1 MGRTLLHRSLISAAA
16 STLRAKPTAPRLGGF
31 SMAPKRTFAAWAAIV
46 ILSIDITA
54 ELARLGVCI
63 VKPDPRDVALCADP
77 IGPVSRM
84 VGQMF
89 RLLSTD
95 QPLPVVPSTPEPPP
109 VVVPQSGSKMEQL
122 RSAPSL

>member
-1 MGRTLLHRSLISAAA
+1 MGT
-16 STLRAKPTAPRLGGF
+16 
-31 SMAPKRTFAAWAAIV
+31 KRTFAAWSAILLLGV
-46 ILSIDITA
+46 DITA

-89 RLLSTD
+89 RLLAAD
-95 QPLPVVPSTPEPPP
+95 QAPPVAPAPAEPPP
-109 VVVPQSGSKMEQL
+109 VAPPQAESTIERL
-122 RSAPSL
+122 RKQPSL